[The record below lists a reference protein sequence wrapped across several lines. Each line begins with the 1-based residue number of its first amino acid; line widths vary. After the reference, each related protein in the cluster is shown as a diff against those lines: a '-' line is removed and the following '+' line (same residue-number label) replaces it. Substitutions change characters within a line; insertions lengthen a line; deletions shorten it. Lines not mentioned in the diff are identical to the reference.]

1 MATAGRIALEGC
13 KANPAL
19 CLNNVGIF
27 VADAVAPE
35 AAVGTGVLATGAVK
49 VLGNSKEGAKNLAE
63 ELNHASKPL
72 LSNAKPDTHAVASL
86 IENTRNQPANIRVN
100 EISELFEYNH
110 PRMGIQIGD
119 RTLMEMPNKGNAK
132 IFSGASE
139 AEVKQYFMELTGSKN
154 LPAGRSIPGKG
165 NIYTVKTPK
174 GTFNLRDFSISSSET
189 GSVWTIDIPR
199 GIGKPNAPV
208 EIKFLK

>member
-1 MATAGRIALEGC
+1 M
-13 KANPAL
+13 
-19 CLNNVGIF
+19 
-27 VADAVAPE
+27 
-35 AAVGTGVLATGAVK
+35 
-49 VLGNSKEGAKNLAE
+49 S
-63 ELNHASKPL
+63 HASKPL
-72 LSNAKPDTHAVASL
+72 LSNAKPDTHAVTCL
-86 IENTRNQPANIRVN
+86 LENTRNQSANIRVN

-119 RTLMEMPNKGNAK
+119 KTLIEMPNKGNAK

-139 AEVKQYFMELTGSKN
+139 AEVKQYFVELTGSKN
-154 LPAGRSIPGKG
+154 LPAGRSIFGKG

-174 GTFNLRDFSISSSET
+174 GTFNLRDFSASSSET
-189 GSVWTIDIPR
+189 GSAWTIDIPR